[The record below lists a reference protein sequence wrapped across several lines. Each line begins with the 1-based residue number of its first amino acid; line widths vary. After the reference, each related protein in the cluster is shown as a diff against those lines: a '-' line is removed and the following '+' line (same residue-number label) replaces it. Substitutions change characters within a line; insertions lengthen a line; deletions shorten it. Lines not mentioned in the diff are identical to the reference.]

1 MSFFKTIHL
10 QFIKQQLFFS
20 LYLWFSRVH
29 PLCRLKKFHVLT
41 MGEKRPGANTHRWDK
56 SERCRVPWGLENQMQ
71 PSPDP
76 LFGYWLQESWLET
89 AACFHGAAGI
99 WWEPCVNVSFLRD
112 GTGEILGRESRINTD
127 ADTRKF
133 RQYWKNSWTQT
144 PRDHKSNVLAIQVKA
159 WIYLFHK
166 YLLNTH
172 S

>member
-20 LYLWFSRVH
+20 LFLWFSRVH

-89 AACFHGAAGI
+89 AAWFHGAAGI
-99 WWEPCVNVSFLRD
+99 WWEPCVNVSFLERRD
-112 GTGEILGRESRINTD
+112 WGNSRQREQNKHRCRHKKVQTILKEFLNS
-127 ADTRKF
+127 DT
-133 RQYWKNSWTQT
+133 
-144 PRDHKSNVLAIQVKA
+144 
-159 WIYLFHK
+159 
-166 YLLNTH
+166 
-172 S
+172 